1 MGGGKSKTYFKY
13 FGRRT
18 FLILTSILIG
28 LLTALSAVL
37 LKRGVMYIQH
47 AVEYIA
53 FERNFS
59 FMVLIFPTVGILL
72 TVLFWKLI
80 RVKSERRGMTSI
92 LYSISRKSS
101 FVEKHKLFSQMVS
114 SIFTVGFGG
123 SAGLEAPIASTGSAI
138 GSNIARR
145 LKFTYKER
153 TLLLACGAA
162 AGLSAVFNAPIAG
175 VVFALEILLVDM
187 PLPVVIPVLISSATA
202 ALISRFIYLGQPF
215 VLITDSWNSNHILY
229 YLLLAF
235 IAAAMSVYCIRIY
248 FYVDTQFAKTKN
260 PYFKIATGGLFLG
273 LLIFFFPPLYGEGY
287 ISVEYLLHSQSS
299 ALLKNNFFLDASN
312 IWSVVAF
319 ALALAFLKTL
329 ATSLTVGA
337 GGNGGMFGSSLFT
350 GAMLG
355 FAFARTIN
363 MTGITQLNEVNFT
376 VIGMAAMLTG
386 IIHAPLTAIFLIA
399 EITGGYA
406 LFVPLMIVTSITY
419 LITHYFEPYSVYT
432 KQLADKGELVTL
444 NKDKLVLGKMHL
456 RNYIE
461 KDFVAV
467 SDHSTLGNLVEAIA
481 QSKRNI
487 FPVVDDNE
495 MLVGIIILD
504 NVKDVMFNRKLYDT
518 VFTRELMTAPQAI
531 IDIDDNMTDVLEKFD
546 EFNAWNFP
554 VTENDKYVGFISKSK
569 VFTHYR
575 QFLIKDAE
583 IPMQNV

>member
-1 MGGGKSKTYFKY
+1 MLES
-13 FGRRT
+13 
-18 FLILTSILIG
+18 
-28 LLTALSAVL
+28 LSL
-37 LKRGVMYIQH
+37 LK
-47 AVEYIA
+47 
-53 FERNFS
+53 
-59 FMVLIFPTVGILL
+59 TV
-72 TVLFWKLI
+72 
-80 RVKSERRGMTSI
+80 
-92 LYSISRKSS
+92 
-101 FVEKHKLFSQMVS
+101 
-114 SIFTVGFGG
+114 
-123 SAGLEAPIASTGSAI
+123 
-138 GSNIARR
+138 
-145 LKFTYKER
+145 
-153 TLLLACGAA
+153 
-162 AGLSAVFNAPIAG
+162 
-175 VVFALEILLVDM
+175 
-187 PLPVVIPVLISSATA
+187 
-202 ALISRFIYLGQPF
+202 
-215 VLITDSWNSNHILY
+215 
-229 YLLLAF
+229 
-235 IAAAMSVYCIRIY
+235 
-248 FYVDTQFAKTKN
+248 
-260 PYFKIATGGLFLG
+260 
-273 LLIFFFPPLYGEGY
+273 
-287 ISVEYLLHSQSS
+287 
-299 ALLKNNFFLDASN
+299 
-312 IWSVVAF
+312 
-319 ALALAFLKTL
+319 

-363 MTGITQLNEVNFT
+363 ITGITQLNEVNFT

-467 SDHSTLGNLVEAIA
+467 SDHSTLGDLIEAIA

-495 MLVGIIILD
+495 VLVGIIILD
-504 NVKDVMFNRKLYDT
+504 NVKDVMFNRKLYNT
-518 VFTRELMTAPQAI
+518 VFIRDLMTAPPAI
-531 IDIDDNMTDVLEKFD
+531 IDIDDNMTDVLEKFE

-554 VTENDKYVGFISKSK
+554 VTENEKYVGFISKSK

-583 IPMQNV
+583 IPMQNA